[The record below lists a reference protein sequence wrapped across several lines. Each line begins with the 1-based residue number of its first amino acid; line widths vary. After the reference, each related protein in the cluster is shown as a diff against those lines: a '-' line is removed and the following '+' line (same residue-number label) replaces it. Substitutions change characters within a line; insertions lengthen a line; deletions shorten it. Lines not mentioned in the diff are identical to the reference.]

1 MEIRFSEESVA
12 LQRNALEFMDR
23 HVLPNE
29 AVYERQLAGMG
40 NRGQPPVMEE
50 LKREARSRGLWNL
63 FLCHGPHSSG
73 LTNHDYAP
81 IVEIAARSPIGL
93 EAMNCSAPDAGNMEL
108 LDIYGTDEQKRRWL
122 DPLLDGVIRSCFAMT
137 EPDVASSD
145 PTGLSASIDREG
157 DELVINGRKWFA
169 SGIYE
174 VNCEV
179 ILFVG
184 RSNEGAQPHKRHSV
198 VVIPRE
204 TPGIKLVR
212 DIPMFGFHDK
222 HGHGE
227 VLFENVRVP
236 VSSFLGEEGT
246 GFQVAQARLG
256 PGRIHYG
263 MRAIAIAE
271 RALEMLCRRALS
283 RSPFG
288 KPLAEQSLIEDWIA
302 RSRIAIDQAR
312 LLVLNAARKIDT
324 EGSKAARKEIAEV
337 KVAALDAAWQ
347 TLDRAVQIHGAAG
360 VSDDTPLARMWALA
374 RALRIADGPDQ
385 VHLRSLARA
394 EIRKYR

>member
-1 MEIRFSEESVA
+1 MEIAFSEKSVQF
-12 LQRNALEFMDR
+12 QRSALEFMEQY
-23 HVLPNE
+23 VFPSE
-29 AVYERQLAGMG
+29 AVYERQLADMG
-40 NRGQPPVMEE
+40 NRGQPAVMED
-50 LKREARSRGLWNL
+50 LKREARARGLWNL
-63 FLCHGPHSSG
+63 FLCHGPNSAG
-73 LTNHDYAP
+73 LTNFDYAP
-81 IVEIAARSPIGL
+81 IVEIAARSPLGL
-93 EAMNCSAPDAGNMEL
+93 EAMNCSAPDTGNMEL
-108 LDIYGTDEQKRRWL
+108 FDIFGTDEQKKRWL
-122 DPLLDGVIRSCFAMT
+122 EPLLDGKIRSCFAMT

-145 PTGLSASIDREG
+145 PTNLSASIRKEG

-174 VNCEV
+174 RNCEV

-184 RSNEGAQPHKRHSV
+184 RSNDRNERHKRHSV

-204 TPGIKLVR
+204 TPGVRVVR

-227 VLFENVRVP
+227 VLFDNVRVP
-236 VSSFLGEEGT
+236 ADSYLGEEGA

-263 MRAIAIAE
+263 MRAIAMGE
-271 RALEMLCRRALS
+271 RALELMCKRALV

-312 LLVLNAARKIDT
+312 LLVLRAAFVIDT
-324 EGSKAARKEIAEV
+324 QGTKAARGEIAQV

-347 TLDRAVQIHGAAG
+347 TLDRAVQVYGAAG

-374 RALRIADGPDQ
+374 RALRIGDGPDQ

>member
-1 MEIRFSEESVA
+1 MEITFSDKSLR
-12 LQRNALEFMDR
+12 LQHSAREFMEK
-23 HVLPNE
+23 HVFPSE
-29 AVYERQLAGMG
+29 ALYDRQLAEMG
-40 NRGQPPVMEE
+40 NRGQPAVMED
-50 LKREARSRGLWNL
+50 LKQEAQARGLWNL

-73 LTNHDYAP
+73 LSNFDYAP
-81 IVEIAARSPIGL
+81 IVEIAARSLLGL
-93 EAMNCSAPDAGNMEL
+93 EAMNCSAPDTGNMEL
-108 LDIYGTDEQKRRWL
+108 LDIFGTEEQKQRWL
-122 DPLLDGVIRSCFAMT
+122 EPLLKGKIRSCFAMT

-145 PTGLSASIDREG
+145 PTQLAASISRDG
-157 DELVINGRKWFA
+157 DELVLNGRKWFA

-174 VNCEV
+174 ENCEV

-184 RSNEGAQPHKRHSV
+184 RSNEGSDRHRRHSV
-198 VVIPRE
+198 VVVPRN
-204 TPGIKLVR
+204 TPGVRLVR
-212 DIPMFGFHDK
+212 DLPMFGYHDK

-227 VLFENVRVP
+227 VHFDNVRVP
-236 VSSFLGEEGT
+236 ATSYLGDEGA
-246 GFQVAQARLG
+246 GFQVTQARLG

-263 MRAIAIAE
+263 MRAIAMGE
-271 RALEMLCRRALS
+271 RGLELMCRRALI

-302 RSRIAIDQAR
+302 HSRIEIDQAR
-312 LLVLNAARKIDT
+312 LLVLRAAHMIDT
-324 EGSKAARKEIAEV
+324 QGTKAARREIAEV
-337 KVAALDAAWQ
+337 KVAALNAAWQ
-347 TLDRAVQIHGAAG
+347 TLDRAIQVHGGAG

>member
-1 MEIRFSEESVA
+1 MEISFSDKSLQ
-12 LQRNALEFMDR
+12 LQRSAREFMER
-23 HVLPNE
+23 SVLPAE
-29 AVYERQLAGMG
+29 PVYERQLAEMG
-40 NRGQPPVMEE
+40 NRGQPAIMEE
-50 LKREARSRGLWNL
+50 LKREAKERGLWNL
-63 FLCHGPHSSG
+63 FLCHGPHSAG
-73 LTNHDYAP
+73 LTNFDYAP

-93 EAMNCSAPDAGNMEL
+93 EAMNCSAPDTGNMEL
-108 LDIYGTDEQKRRWL
+108 LDIYGTDEQKKRWL
-122 DPLLDGVIRSCFAMT
+122 EPLLDGRIRSCFAMT
-137 EPDVASSD
+137 EPEIASSD
-145 PTGLSASIDREG
+145 PTDLSASISRDG
-157 DELVINGRKWFA
+157 DELVVNGRKWFA

-174 VNCEV
+174 ENCEV

-184 RSNEGAQPHKRHSV
+184 RSNEEAERHKRHSV
-198 VVIPRE
+198 VIIPRD
-204 TPGIKLVR
+204 TPGVRLVR

-227 VLFENVRVP
+227 VLFEDVRVP
-236 VSSFLGEEGT
+236 ATSYLGEEGT

-263 MRAIAIAE
+263 MRAIAMGE
-271 RALEMLCRRALS
+271 RALELMCRRALA

-288 KPLAEQSLIEDWIA
+288 KPLAEQSLVEDWIA

-312 LLVLNAARKIDT
+312 LLVLRAAHMIDT
-324 EGSKAARKEIAEV
+324 QGTKAARREIAEV

-347 TLDRAVQIHGAAG
+347 TLDRAVQVHGAAG

-394 EIRKYR
+394 EIRQYR